1 MAFNPEIHKVK
12 EIIIK
17 CGRALREAKG
27 LPEEKNMSI
36 LYDEASMALG
46 IPMIETTTGDA
57 DHLPAPHE
65 MKNEGGKFIVPR
77 KDCPQCGK
85 KDSMMLGP
93 LCLTCE
99 DAKGEDGAP
108 GKYKSMYQCGE
119 KDKDGKIVPETGCG
133 YKERFEK
140 HFVQICN
147 ELGVDF
153 KGGTK
158 ESMGIR
164 TYTDNGLK

>member
-1 MAFNPEIHKVK
+1 MAFNPEIHQIKLIV
-12 EIIIK
+12 IK
-17 CGRALREAKG
+17 CGEELRKARG
-27 LPEEKNMSI
+27 LPEERNI
-36 LYDEASMALG
+36 TTLYEEASSILG
-46 IPMIETTTGDA
+46 IPTIQTTTQDA
-57 DHLPAPHE
+57 DHYPAPHE
-65 MKNEGGKFIVPR
+65 MKDEGGKFIVPR

-85 KDSMMLGP
+85 KDSMLLGP
-93 LCLTCE
+93 LCKSCE
-99 DAKGEDGAP
+99 DSEG

-119 KDKDGKIVPETGCG
+119 KDRGGKIIPETGCG
-133 YKERFEK
+133 HKEKFKE

-164 TYTDNGLK
+164 TYTDDGLK

>member
-1 MAFNPEIHKVK
+1 MTFDPEIHKVK

-27 LPEEKNMSI
+27 LPEEKNISI

-77 KDCPQCGK
+77 KDCPQCGR
-85 KDSMMLGP
+85 KDGLSLKSICPSCTDSEG
-93 LCLTCE
+93 
-99 DAKGEDGAP
+99 
-108 GKYKSMYQCGE
+108 GKYHTMYSCEEMGSFT
-119 KDKDGKIVPETGCG
+119 GKPIGCG
-133 YKERFEK
+133 FKTEK
-140 HFVQICN
+140 SEMFMAQRMS
-147 ELGVDF
+147 ELNPDWQSGMKAD
-153 KGGTK
+153 
-158 ESMGIR
+158 MGIK
-164 TYTDNGLK
+164 TVTDDGLK

>member
-1 MAFNPEIHKVK
+1 MAFNQEIHQIKLIV
-12 EIIIK
+12 IK
-17 CGRALREAKG
+17 CGEELRRAKG
-27 LPEEKNMSI
+27 LPEEKNISI
-36 LYDEASMALG
+36 LYNEASMALG

-57 DHLPAPHE
+57 DHLPATHE
-65 MKNEGGKFIVPR
+65 MKNDQGKFIVPR

-108 GKYKSMYQCGE
+108 GKYKSMHQCGE

-164 TYTDNGLK
+164 TYTDNGVK